1 MFVELWTTYSIKSV
15 NESCAPSPQT
25 ESPDSSFVN
34 VSQPPVTGEVSTA
47 RVQLY
52 LCVPLYTL
60 NNSIECH
67 KLYSV

>member
-15 NESCAPSPQT
+15 NESYLPQT

-34 VSQPPVTGEVSTA
+34 VSQPPFTGEVSTA

-52 LCVPLYTL
+52 LCVSLYTL

-67 KLYSV
+67 KSYSV